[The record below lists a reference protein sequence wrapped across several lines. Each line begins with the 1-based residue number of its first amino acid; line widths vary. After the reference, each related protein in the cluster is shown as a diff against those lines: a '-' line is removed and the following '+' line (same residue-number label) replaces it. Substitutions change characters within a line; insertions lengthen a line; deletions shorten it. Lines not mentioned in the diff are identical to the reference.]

1 MAIQLHFMKA
11 KNTYFLLLCL
21 IPCGIMAQID
31 KKATPLTKQLYTSLQ
46 QLQGRGILFGHQDGL
61 AYGLNPDGSRWTGE
75 SDRSDIKTLTGEHP
89 AVAGWDLGHLEL
101 DSTRNLDGVPFEL
114 MRQRIME
121 QHQRGG
127 ISTLS
132 WHLNN
137 PTDPNKTTWDK
148 VESTIPRFLSDK
160 TALRNYQAWLG
171 KIAQFVQSLQDPQS
185 GELVPLIFR
194 PYHEHTGSWFWW
206 GADHCSPEEYQ
217 RFWRMTVNYLRKKE
231 KVHNLI
237 YAYSTDRFNSP
248 EHYLERYPGDR
259 YADLIGFDIYHRNAP
274 SSNEQFVKDTR
285 QMVTW
290 LKEMGKEHHK
300 ITAITE
306 TGLEQVTLANWW
318 TNIVAPIIQGSD
330 LAYVLV
336 WRNGRPD
343 HYYAPYP
350 SQPSAQDFLDFVAS
364 YNILL
369 ERKTAALNL
378 FKK

>member
-1 MAIQLHFMKA
+1 MKA
-11 KNTYFLLLCL
+11 KNIFFLLLCL

-46 QLQGRGILFGHQDGL
+46 QLQGQGILFGHQDGL
-61 AYGLNPDGSRWTGE
+61 AYGLNSDGSRWTGE

-148 VESTIPRFLSDK
+148 VESTIPRILSDK
-160 TALRNYQAWLG
+160 TALRNYQAWLS
-171 KIAQFVQSLQDPQS
+171 KIAQFVQSLRDPQS

-206 GADHCSPEEYQ
+206 GADHCSPGEYQ
-217 RFWRMTVNYLRKKE
+217 RFWRMTINYLRKKE

-259 YADLIGFDIYHRNAP
+259 YTDLIGFDIYHRNAP

-318 TNIVAPIIQGSD
+318 TNIVAPIVQGSD